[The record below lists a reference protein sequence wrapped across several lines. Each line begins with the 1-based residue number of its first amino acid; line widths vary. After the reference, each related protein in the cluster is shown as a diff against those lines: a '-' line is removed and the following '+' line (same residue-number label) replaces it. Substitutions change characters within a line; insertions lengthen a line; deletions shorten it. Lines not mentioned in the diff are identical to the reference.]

1 MNFKSLLVWLT
12 GDKSDFVVMQ
22 SAMAVAEKINAHV
35 EALHVTPPL
44 ETLSPMMGEFD
55 AGGATQHYF
64 KKAEKVASDKL
75 NDAKSVF
82 ENGHYSEKVKQ
93 LIEVPIERL
102 WTHVSGF
109 DGPELS
115 ARGRL
120 SDLIIMARP
129 EKENGGIDA
138 ATIEA
143 ALFETARPVMIVGKN
158 SPRMNDLKIT
168 IAWDGS
174 REATLSIGF
183 AVPILQLAKQ
193 VTIICIQ
200 NQKSNDDMA
209 SLKLVNSLS
218 QYLDRHSIAVETT
231 IRSSSKDDISQTL
244 LDEVHKNKSDLV
256 IMGAY
261 GHSQLSEYLFGGVSR
276 SLLSDPDISVFM
288 AH

>member
-12 GDKSDFVVMQ
+12 GDKSDVVVMQ
-22 SAMAVAEKINAHV
+22 SAMAVAEKVNAHV

-44 ETLSPMMGEFD
+44 ETLSPVMGEFD
-55 AGGATQHYF
+55 AGGARQQYF
-64 KKAEKVASDKL
+64 EKAEKIASDKL
-75 NDAKSVF
+75 NDAKAVF
-82 ENGHYSEKVKQ
+82 KNGSSLGKVKQ
-93 LIEVPIERL
+93 SIETPIEKS

-143 ALFETARPVMIVGKN
+143 ALFETARPVMIVGQN
-158 SPRMNDLKIT
+158 PLAVNELKIT

-209 SLKLVNSLS
+209 SLKLVTSLS
-218 QYLDRHSIAVETT
+218 RYLERHSIAVETA

-256 IMGAY
+256 VMGAY
-261 GHSQLSEYLFGGVSR
+261 GHSQLSEYLFGGMSR
-276 SLLSDPDISVFM
+276 SLLSDPGIGVFM